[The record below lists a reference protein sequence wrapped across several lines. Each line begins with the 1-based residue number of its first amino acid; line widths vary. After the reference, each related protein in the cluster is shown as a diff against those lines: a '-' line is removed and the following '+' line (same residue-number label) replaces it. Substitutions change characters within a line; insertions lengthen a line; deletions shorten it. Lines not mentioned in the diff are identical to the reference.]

1 MRDMKTTQSSIH
13 ASYNDVIRD
22 RRYFGTADTAGA
34 SVWTT
39 DEIRL
44 FEDGQGQI
52 VKNVTTGSDVTQRD
66 CDTSL
71 FTNNGIIPNAQTFTV
86 MAIGIDIHLAN
97 VQPKVPFEDDTIQQI
112 DVNPVQV
119 VNPYPLVE
127 YLRSQGV
134 FSLYRNSTEFLEQN
148 NVADYPSGS
157 YNSGWGSDGSAVVPS
172 SGAGSPEDG
181 IGAYNVNGFIVAQN
195 GMAFRPLTVWHQ
207 LASLDQFHGRFAVQ
221 RPALLT
227 GTGLVGY
234 IDFLLLGQCDLDRKS
249 VQLVQHFGMS

>member
-22 RRYFGTADTAGA
+22 RRYFGTSDVAGA

-52 VKNVTTGSDVTQRD
+52 VKNITTGADITQRD

-71 FTNNGIIPNAQTFTV
+71 FTNNGIIPNAQNFTI
-86 MAIGIDIHLAN
+86 MAIGIDIHLSN
-97 VQPKVPFEDDTIQQI
+97 VQAAVPFEDDTITQI

-148 NVADYPSGS
+148 NVADYPAGS
-157 YNSGWGSDGSAVVPS
+157 YNSGWGSDGSSVVPAL
-172 SGAGSPEDG
+172 SGGDQET
-181 IGAYNVNGFIVAQN
+181 YNVNGFIMCQN
-195 GMAFRPLTVWHQ
+195 GMAFRPLTVWHE

-249 VQLVQHFGMS
+249 VQLVQHFGMTQ